1 MQNTFL
7 YLVTVFIWGSTWLA
21 ITYQLGVVPPEWSVA
36 YRFFLAA
43 ALLFIYSK
51 LRGLQ
56 LRFTLREQFFI
67 ALQGLLLFSANYI
80 LVYYSELHITSGMVS
95 VLFSSIIVF
104 NVFFGAL
111 LLHSPVRGRVLLGSL
126 VGISGLALIFWPE
139 MQGLDLQGTRLLG
152 LGLALLSALS
162 ASLGNIVS
170 ARNQQNHLPVIQT
183 NAYGMLYGAILT
195 SIVALLRGAPL
206 AFDGSIGYLVSL
218 SYLALFGSVIAF
230 GSYLTLLGRIG
241 ADRAAY
247 VTVLFPVIALLL
259 SALFENLQLD
269 WVQFSGFALVI
280 LGNGLVVNWRQ
291 QGAAASA
298 PAK

>member
-1 MQNTFL
+1 MQNTLL

-80 LVYYSELHITSGMVS
+80 LVYYSELYITSGMVS

-111 LLHSPVRGRVLLGSL
+111 LLRSPVRGRVLLGSL

-170 ARNQQNHLPVIQT
+170 ARNQQNRLPVIQT

-195 SIVALLRGAPL
+195 SVVALLRGAPL
-206 AFDGSIGYLVSL
+206 AFDGSAGYLGSL
-218 SYLALFGSVIAF
+218 FYLALFGSVIAF

-291 QGAAASA
+291 QGA
-298 PAK
+298 K

>member
-126 VGISGLALIFWPE
+126 VGISGLAQIFWPE

-195 SIVALLRGAPL
+195 SMVALLRGAPL